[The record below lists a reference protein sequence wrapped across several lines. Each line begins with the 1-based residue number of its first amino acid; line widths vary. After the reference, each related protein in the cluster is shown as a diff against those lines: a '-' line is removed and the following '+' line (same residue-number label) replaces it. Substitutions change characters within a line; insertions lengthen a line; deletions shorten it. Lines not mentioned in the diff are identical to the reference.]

1 MTLESKL
8 ERLLDI
14 LRAMEGV
21 VVAFSG
27 GVDSS
32 LLAQAAYIAL
42 GDRALA
48 VTAVSPSLP
57 KAELEEAIEVAKRIG
72 IKHRLIHTDE
82 MSNPNYVA
90 NPTNRC
96 YFCKSELF
104 AKLNPLAAELGYK
117 HVVYGAMLDDRG
129 DHRPGVQAAKEYQ
142 VHAPLDAAELSKEEI
157 RELSR
162 RWGLPTWNKPSF
174 ACLSSRFPY
183 GQLITLESLSAV
195 ERAEQFLRERGI
207 RVFRVRHHDKIARIE
222 IMPDDMPCLI
232 REPLRSELVA
242 HFKALGYTYVT
253 LDLAGFRSGSMNEE
267 LQGASHGQPSATGL
281 EAGRRKHTPQQ

>member
-1 MTLESKL
+1 MTTTMSIDEKL
-8 ERLLDI
+8 EKLLDI
-14 LRAMEGV
+14 LCSMDSV

-32 LLAQAAYIAL
+32 LLAKAAYLGL

-57 KAELEEAIEVAKRIG
+57 QAELDEAVEVARRIG
-72 IKHRLIHTDE
+72 IRHELIHTDE
-82 MSNPNYVA
+82 MHNPNYVA
-90 NPTNRC
+90 NPSNRC

-104 AKLNPLAAELGYK
+104 IKLNPLAAERGYQ

-129 DHRPGVQAAKEYQ
+129 DHRPGAQAARDYQ
-142 VHAPLDAAELSKEEI
+142 IRAPLDEADLSKDEI

-183 GQLITLESLSAV
+183 GQPITAEKLHTV
-195 ERAEQFLRERGI
+195 EQGEQFLRDHGI
-207 RVFRVRHHDKIARIE
+207 RVFRVRHHDTIARIE
-222 IMPDDMPCLI
+222 VLPEDMPRLLQ
-232 REPLRSELVA
+232 EPVRTDMVA
-242 HFKALGYTYVT
+242 HFKKLGYAYVT
-253 LDLAGFRSGSMNEE
+253 LDLAGFRSGSMNESL
-267 LQGASHGQPSATGL
+267 LQLGS
-281 EAGRRKHTPQQ
+281 

>member
-1 MTLESKL
+1 MTTTVTLEDKL
-8 ERLLDI
+8 EKLLDI
-14 LRAMEGV
+14 LRGMESA

-42 GDRALA
+42 GDKALA

-57 KAELEEAIEVAKRIG
+57 KAELEEAVDVAKRIG
-72 IKHRLIHTDE
+72 IKHHLIHTDE
-82 MSNPNYVA
+82 MANPNYVA

-104 AKLNPLAAELGYK
+104 IKLNPLAQELGYK
-117 HVVYGAMLDDRG
+117 HVLYGAMLDDRG
-129 DHRPGVQAAKEYQ
+129 DHRPGAQAAREYQ
-142 VHAPLDAAELSKEEI
+142 VRAPLDEADLSKEEI
-157 RELSR
+157 RALSQ

-183 GQLITLESLSAV
+183 GQLITLEKLTAV
-195 ERAEQFLRERGI
+195 EEAEQFLRNQGI

-222 IMPDDMPCLI
+222 VLPDDML
-232 REPLRSELVA
+232 RLAQEPLRGKLVA
-242 HFKALGYTYVT
+242 HFKTLGYTYVT
-253 LDLAGFRSGSMNEE
+253 LDLAGFRSGSMNEGV
-267 LQGASHGQPSATGL
+267 QKQPSHDR
-281 EAGRRKHTPQQ
+281 E

>member
-1 MTLESKL
+1 MTTTMTIDEKL
-8 ERLLDI
+8 EKLLDI
-14 LRAMEGV
+14 LRAMDSV

-42 GDRALA
+42 GDKALA

-57 KAELEEAIEVAKRIG
+57 KAELDEAIEVAKRIG
-72 IKHRLIHTDE
+72 IKHQLIHTDE
-82 MSNPNYVA
+82 MANPDYVA

-104 AKLNPLAAELGYK
+104 IKLNPLAQELGYQ

-129 DHRPGVQAAKEYQ
+129 DHRPGAQAAKEYQ
-142 VHAPLDAAELSKEEI
+142 VRAPLDEADLSKEEI
-157 RELSR
+157 RALSQ

-183 GQLITLESLSAV
+183 GQLITIEKLTAV
-195 ERAEQFLRERGI
+195 EEAEQFLRAQGC

-222 IMPDDMPCLI
+222 VLPDDML
-232 REPLRSELVA
+232 RLAQEPLRSELVT
-242 HFKALGYTYVT
+242 HFKGLGYTYVT
-253 LDLAGFRSGSMNEE
+253 LDLAGFRSGSMNEG
-267 LQGASHGQPSATGL
+267 LLKLSAS
-281 EAGRRKHTPQQ
+281 

>member
-1 MTLESKL
+1 MTTTVTIDEKL
-8 ERLLDI
+8 EKLLDI
-14 LRAMEGV
+14 LRAMESV

-42 GDRALA
+42 GDKALA

-57 KAELEEAIEVAKRIG
+57 QAELDEAIDVAKRIG
-72 IKHRLIHTDE
+72 VAHKLIHTDE
-82 MSNPNYVA
+82 MANPNYVA

-104 AKLNPLAAELGYK
+104 IKLNPLAQELGYK

-129 DHRPGVQAAKEYQ
+129 DHRPGAQAAREYQ
-142 VHAPLDAAELSKEEI
+142 VRAPLDEADLSKDEI
-157 RELSR
+157 RQLSQ

-183 GQLITLESLSAV
+183 GQLITLEKLSTV
-195 ERAEQFLRERGI
+195 EAAEQFLRTRGL
-207 RVFRVRHHDKIARIE
+207 RVFRVRHHEKIARIE
-222 IMPDDMPCLI
+222 VLPDDML
-232 REPLRSELVA
+232 RLAQEPLRSELVA

-253 LDLAGFRSGSMNEE
+253 LDLAGFRSGSMNEG
-267 LQGASHGQPSATGL
+267 LQKRPAS
-281 EAGRRKHTPQQ
+281 